1 MRIKEIVFS
10 KLKRLYLGD
19 SKNEIAEIGKILED
33 QLHDIANIFYNE
45 LLRIPEISVILN
57 NTKIGNNLHDTIA
70 GWIRSVFINYSEE
83 EIEPLIERQKKIGT
97 VHATINVNLNYFNHG
112 IGIIKDEIYQRLRK
126 KMADDRRFSK
136 AVLLVGEL
144 FDIYISIISES
155 YFLNELLYESNQLSL
170 KVKGL
175 TQNTAIECERLRSML
190 MEWSRNALMFLYQ
203 SAEIDIKDIP
213 HLQYSNFGLWV
224 IYKSDFLSHPLN
236 VSKEL
241 KQHISEIDNALF
253 QAVRFRTENKKD
265 KFANAVTILNETVT
279 KSSWFI
285 STIVDQA
292 IEIDTGMDPLTRLFN
307 RRYLSTILRRQTE
320 ICNKQGLPYS
330 ILLIDLDHFKKINDE
345 FGHDGGDKVLE
356 QFSRLLLES
365 VRTSDF
371 IFRYGGEEF
380 LIVMGNVNQNEAILS
395 SEKIRDKCDKHI
407 FKLANNQ
414 NIHLTCSIGIAV
426 HDGHPDYN
434 RMVKKADLALY
445 DAKNKGR
452 NRAIFI
458 VENNKSETVQ
468 TLH

>member
-1 MRIKEIVFS
+1 M
-10 KLKRLYLGD
+10 D
-19 SKNEIAEIGKILED
+19 SKNDIAEIGEMLKD
-33 QLHDIANIFYNE
+33 QLHDIADVFFNE
-45 LLRIPEISVILN
+45 LLKIPETSIILK
-57 NTKIGNNLHDTIA
+57 NTKIDINLHNTIA
-70 GWIRSVFINYSEE
+70 DWIGSIFTNYSEAE
-83 EIEPLIERQKKIGT
+83 LESLIERQKRIGI

-112 IGIIKDEIYQRLRK
+112 IGILKDEIYRRMRK
-126 KMADDRRFSK
+126 KISDVHRFSE
-136 AVLLVGEL
+136 AVLIVGEL

-155 YFLNELLYESNQLSL
+155 YFFNELLHESNQLSL

-203 SAEIDIKDIP
+203 SPEINVKNIP

-236 VSKEL
+236 VSSEL
-241 KQHISEIDNALF
+241 KQHISEIDSALF
-253 QAVRFRTENKKD
+253 QAVRFRMKNKKD
-265 KFANAVTILNETVT
+265 KFANAVTIFNDAVT

-345 FGHDGGDKVLE
+345 FGHDGGDRILE
-356 QFSRLLLES
+356 QFSKLLLES
-365 VRTSDF
+365 VRASDF

-380 LIVMGNVNQNEAILS
+380 LIVMGNVNQNEAIIA
-395 SEKIRDKCDKHI
+395 SEKIRKKCDKHI
-407 FKLANNQ
+407 FKLTNNK

-445 DAKNKGR
+445 DAKNQGR

-458 VENNKSETVQ
+458 VENNEAEQ
-468 TLH
+468 FRTLH

>member
-1 MRIKEIVFS
+1 MRIKEILLS

-19 SKNEIAEIGKILED
+19 SKNDITGIGEILKDQLHEIAEV
-33 QLHDIANIFYNE
+33 FYNE
-45 LLRIPEISVILN
+45 LLKIPETSIILK
-57 NTKIGNNLHDTIA
+57 NTTIDRTLHNTITD
-70 GWIRSVFINYSEE
+70 WIKSVFTNYSESE
-83 EIEPLIERQKKIGT
+83 LESLIERQKKVGT

-112 IGIIKDEIYQRLRK
+112 IGILKDEIYRRLRK
-126 KMADDRRFSK
+126 KISDDHRFSE
-136 AVLLVGEL
+136 AVLIVGEL

-175 TQNTAIECERLRSML
+175 SQNTAIECERLRSML
-190 MEWSRNALMFLYQ
+190 MEWSRNALIFLYQ
-203 SAEIDIKDIP
+203 SPEIKEKNIP
-213 HLQYSNFGLWV
+213 LLQYSNFGLWV
-224 IYKSDFLSHPLN
+224 IYKSDFLSHALN
-236 VSKEL
+236 VSSEL
-241 KQHISEIDNALF
+241 KQHISEIDSALF
-253 QAVRFRTENKKD
+253 QAVKFRMKNKTD
-265 KFANAVTILNETVT
+265 KFANAVTILNDAVT

-345 FGHDGGDKVLE
+345 FGHDNGDRVLE
-356 QFSRLLLES
+356 QFSKLLLES
-365 VRTSDF
+365 VRASDF

-380 LIVMGNVNQNEAILS
+380 LIVMGNVDQNEAIIA
-395 SEKIRDKCDKHI
+395 SEKIREKCDNQT
-407 FKLANNQ
+407 FELTNNKS
-414 NIHLTCSIGIAV
+414 IHLTCSIGIAV

-445 DAKNKGR
+445 DAKNQGR

-458 VENNKSETVQ
+458 VEINETEQ
-468 TLH
+468 LRTIH